1 MPDPTSYKMNQGSK
15 EVNTPGPFR
24 QNDTVVKAYGG
35 GEYYDI
41 TVKKGSGYAKM
52 AKKLGYVPS
61 NLRPVDVN
69 KTTDPAAT
77 GISESERQKRLNA
90 LNKIKK

>member
-1 MPDPTSYKMNQGSK
+1 MPDPEKYQMQKGSR

-24 QNDTVVKAYGG
+24 QNDTVVQAYGG

-52 AKKLGYVPS
+52 AQKLGYVPS

-69 KTTDPAAT
+69 KYTDPAAT
-77 GISESERQKRLNA
+77 GISEQERQKRLNA
-90 LNKIKK
+90 LNQLKK

>member
-1 MPDPTSYKMNQGSK
+1 MPDPTNYKMNKGSK
-15 EVNTPGPFR
+15 EINTPGPFR
-24 QNDTVVKAYGG
+24 QSDTVVKAYGG

-52 AKKLGYVPS
+52 AQKLGYVPS

-69 KTTDPAAT
+69 KYTDPAAT
-77 GISESERQKRLNA
+77 GISEKERQKRLDA

>member
-1 MPDPTSYKMNQGSK
+1 MPDPTKNNSYKMTQGSK
-15 EVNTPGPFR
+15 EVNSPGPFR
-24 QNDTVVKAYGG
+24 ATDTIVKAYGG

-52 AKKLGYVPS
+52 AQKLGYVPS

-69 KTTDPAAT
+69 KSNDPAAT
-77 GISESERQKRLNA
+77 GISEQERQK
-90 LNKIKK
+90 KT